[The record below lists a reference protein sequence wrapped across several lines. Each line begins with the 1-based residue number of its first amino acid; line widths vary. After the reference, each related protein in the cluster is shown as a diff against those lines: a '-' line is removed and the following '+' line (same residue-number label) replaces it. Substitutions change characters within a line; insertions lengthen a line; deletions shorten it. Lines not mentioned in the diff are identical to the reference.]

1 VRRAGFVAVL
11 WILGS
16 CRAPGPLLSIC
27 LGEGGAFELHYV
39 HSVERT
45 PVVEVYRVHD
55 GAIVLEG
62 MRFRSLGWGLPSE
75 GYVRR
80 DGWFVVLGLGRRL
93 GTLRVRTTRL
103 NRHTL
108 VVGDR
113 TLPLAERV
121 REGALVELSAAR
133 TPGCDRTLQVRVIGH

>member
-1 VRRAGFVAVL
+1 MAVL
-11 WILGS
+11 WALAG
-16 CRAPGPLLSIC
+16 CRAPSPLLSIC
-27 LGEGGAFELHYV
+27 VESGAFELHYV

-45 PVVEVYRVHD
+45 PVVEVYRVRD
-55 GAIVLEG
+55 GTIVLEG

-80 DGWFVVLGLGRRL
+80 GGWFVVSGLGRRL

-103 NRHTL
+103 NRYTL

-113 TLPLAERV
+113 AVPLVERAP
-121 REGALVELSAAR
+121 EGALVELLVAR
-133 TPGCDRTLQVRVIGH
+133 TPGCDRALQVRVAGP

>member
-1 VRRAGFVAVL
+1 LLAVL
-11 WILGS
+11 WIFGS
-16 CRAPGPLLSIC
+16 CRVPGLLLSIC

-45 PVVEVYRVHD
+45 PVVEVYRVRD

-62 MRFRSLGWGLPSE
+62 MRFRSLGWGLPLE

-80 DGWFVVLGLGRRL
+80 DGWFVVSGLGRRL
-93 GTLRVRTTRL
+93 GTLQVRTTRL

-113 TLPLAERV
+113 TVPLAERV
-121 REGALVELSAAR
+121 RDGALLELFVAR
-133 TPGCDRTLQVRVIGH
+133 TSGCERALQVRVAGP